1 MTAGIESVVGF
12 RGPNAV
18 RELISQFNDY
28 YLKRFLQKSPI
39 TRADEIAEMYRK
51 VSLKYALSSN
61 KLYYINRSLIYSSIL
76 VLYEFIQYLSIDCTT
91 GSSAQCSIVRMKTPR
106 KLLLNCLLVFSNGSL
121 QYIRTR
127 TIHVSRHTGTST
139 YGQ

>member
-18 RELISQFNDY
+18 RELISQINDY

-51 VSLKYALSSN
+51 VSLKYALASN
-61 KLYYINRSLIYSSIL
+61 
-76 VLYEFIQYLSIDCTT
+76 
-91 GSSAQCSIVRMKTPR
+91 
-106 KLLLNCLLVFSNGSL
+106 
-121 QYIRTR
+121 
-127 TIHVSRHTGTST
+127 
-139 YGQ
+139 

>member
-51 VSLKYALSSN
+51 VSLKYALASN
-61 KLYYINRSLIYSSIL
+61 SLLVQHLNQPFSNIL
-76 VLYEFIQYLSIDCTT
+76 VLYEY
-91 GSSAQCSIVRMKTPR
+91 
-106 KLLLNCLLVFSNGSL
+106 
-121 QYIRTR
+121 
-127 TIHVSRHTGTST
+127 VSV
-139 YGQ
+139 Y